1 MSGSQ
6 FNSHFSFFLFLKSR
20 LVLFALSL
28 MLAMLHHQAA
38 VCSCFSSA
46 SLVHVCPSLSLSL
59 SHSWLSS
66 RSYFIGVKLEKLSL
80 PFSIHKVLFSH
91 RYLAS
96 KRVLHN
102 SQEST
107 HYWVFHW
114 FTHRIY
120 VEFGKQLTEVNQ
132 VPSNRWTTLEFTLN
146 KQDKLHWSL
155 SSISCHNLTSCFR
168 YILCEKKINR

>member
-46 SLVHVCPSLSLSL
+46 SLVHVCPSLALSL
-59 SHSWLSS
+59 SHLWLSS
-66 RSYFIGVKLEKLSL
+66 RSHFIGVKLEKLSS

-96 KRVLHN
+96 KRMLHN
-102 SQEST
+102 SQEGT
-107 HYWVFHW
+107 CRIWLT
-114 FTHRIY
+114 THRGESTTSLESSHYINTIS
-120 VEFGKQLTEVNQ
+120 FTE
-132 VPSNRWTTLEFTLN
+132 TT
-146 KQDKLHWSL
+146 
-155 SSISCHNLTSCFR
+155 
-168 YILCEKKINR
+168 